1 MENFFG
7 FSRPSTLE
15 VGGQYFLLDG
25 RGKSRTQV
33 PIPVRFADYDPC
45 PAFVIVFTD
54 RGQKRRCPRD
64 ELFAGTGVVPS
75 QQPERIV

>member
-1 MENFFG
+1 MENYFS

-15 VGGQYFLLDG
+15 VGGRYFLLDG
-25 RGKSRTQV
+25 GSKSHAQV

-64 ELFAGTGVVPS
+64 ELFAGVGIAQS
-75 QQPERIV
+75 QQLS